1 MPGKPSPVPAILT
14 IGVTAGYFAVLI
26 GMLAGKFT
34 TDNSPVMLMMLGSLT
49 TAWGGVMAYWFNT
62 TRESGKK
69 TDIIARSGPVQPP
82 LEI

>member
-1 MPGKPSPVPAILT
+1 MSGKPSPVPAALT

-26 GMLAGKFT
+26 GMLAGKLS
-34 TDNSPVMLMMLGSLT
+34 TDDSPVMLTMLGSLT

-69 TDIIARSGPVQPP
+69 TDIIARSSPVQPP
-82 LEI
+82 

>member
-1 MPGKPSPVPAILT
+1 MVNKPNLVPAVLT
-14 IGVTAGYFAVLI
+14 IGITAGYFAVLI
-26 GMLAGKFT
+26 GMLAGLLT
-34 TDNSPVMLMMLGSLT
+34 ADSSPVMLMMLGSLT

-82 LEI
+82 SET